1 MLVPALRSKPVCL
14 LNIIQS
20 DAAYELLI
28 TSLIIEAIA
37 RREKAENRSFIVE
50 QTFEDLC

>member
-20 DAAYELLI
+20 DAAHELLI
-28 TSLIIEAIA
+28 TSLTEVIA
-37 RREKAENRSFIVE
+37 KREKAENRSFIVE

>member
-14 LNIIQS
+14 FNINQP
-20 DAAYELLI
+20 DAAHGLLI
-28 TSLIIEAIA
+28 TSLTEIIA
-37 RREKAENRSFIVE
+37 RMEKAENRSFIVE